1 MEDTKPDQTS
11 TCQSKYRRHLYIAQ
25 DNAASLEI
33 YRRIRQAVDECESHA
48 APYLNVVAV
57 FFHDL
62 MLILTGYD
70 LRLREINGPYRPQM
84 SAEWRPLERLP
95 YLDFSDV
102 EKGIVPE
109 EKTYGLVPS
118 EVRRSQRWGSALS
131 RVIGPLVGARRTVAI
146 AKPSALD
153 PRQLVSA
160 VLRGRM
166 QVTFPSPLPLA
177 ITGLSRQTENLDR
190 CIEEIADALGWPGS
204 PARVIQVVGRH
215 IRALAVE
222 GDPQPVSYQALICGS
237 LLEPFNRLLAARARA
252 AGIPVVEVSHGGG
265 DGMYDEP
272 LYGYGERSFAT
283 ALLGFGPAGG
293 ELPGAA
299 EYVESLNEEPWYV
312 ESDEPEI
319 KGLYQAPEVSQLGFL
334 DGKKVFYVPTSF
346 AGCTR
351 YGPFHDI
358 PDRMYLEWQEHV
370 FRAFPDAVWKGH
382 PKDATTHGFVPKGAK
397 RVVKAPFRDCLREA
411 DVLVFDYLS
420 TAFCLA
426 AATSKPIIFLD
437 IGVRN
442 LSKAAEEA
450 VSDRCIVVK
459 TDPENAGDLREQVM
473 ALSRKQCVNSFS
485 TRSSLA
491 TKPPRTARVDAVVE
505 IVKGSSG
512 NV

>member
-1 MEDTKPDQTS
+1 MRDDLTTAKDTKKRNTE
-11 TCQSKYRRHLYIAQ
+11 RRHPHIEA
-25 DNAASLEI
+25 DNAASLEV
-33 YRRIRQAVDECESHA
+33 YRRLRQAVDECESHA
-48 APYLNVVAV
+48 VPYLNVVAV

-62 MLILTGYD
+62 MFILTGYD
-70 LRLREINGPYRPQM
+70 LRLREIDGPYSPQT
-84 SAEWRPLERLP
+84 SAEWRPLKRLP
-95 YLDFSDV
+95 YLDFSDA
-102 EKGIVPE
+102 ENGIVLE
-109 EKTYGLVPS
+109 EKTYGLVAS
-118 EVRRSQRWGSALS
+118 EIRRSRRWGSVLS
-131 RVIGPLVGARRTVAI
+131 RVVGPLVGARSAVAI

-153 PRQLVSA
+153 PRKLVSA

-166 QVTFPSPLPLA
+166 QVTFPSPLSLA
-177 ITGLSRQTENLDR
+177 IPGLSRQMEHLDR
-190 CIEEIADALGWPGS
+190 CIEEMADSLGWPYS
-204 PARVIQVVGRH
+204 PAGVQEVVGRH

-222 GDPQPVSYQALICGS
+222 GDPQPVSYRALVCGS
-237 LLEPFNRLLAARARA
+237 LAEPFNRLLAARARA
-252 AGIPVVEVSHGGG
+252 AGVPVVEVSHGGG

-293 ELPGAA
+293 ELLEAA
-299 EYVESLNEEPWYV
+299 EYVESLNEAPWYV

-319 KGLYQAPEVSQLGFL
+319 KGLYQAPEISQLESL
-334 DGKKVFYVPTSF
+334 DGKNVFYVPTSF

-358 PDRMYLEWQEHV
+358 PDRMYLQWQEHV

-382 PKDATTHGFVPKGAK
+382 PKDATTHGFVPKGAN
-397 RVVKAPFRDCLREA
+397 RVMKAPFRDCMREA
-411 DVLVFDYLS
+411 DVFVFDYLS

-442 LSKAAEEA
+442 LSKAAEQA
-450 VSDRCIVVK
+450 VADRCMVVK

-485 TRSSLA
+485 TRFSLA
-491 TKPPRTARVDAVVE
+491 TKQSRTGRVNAAVE
-505 IVKGSSG
+505 IVKGPLG
-512 NV
+512 